1 MGWTFTRTTLTPKE
15 FMDKEFENCS
25 NEEFDVKI
33 LASGMGKGVYY
44 AAVERIA
51 KDGVIGKQKEVFC
64 LVCPYKYK
72 SSKNWLEGN
81 EIGYKQMTEHC
92 GPCYYDVPEKVWK
105 VLEAN
110 IQYAPTDEYSQNWRN
125 KVAENRRQGSG
136 EKIEEGKYLC
146 FEKPLEF
153 MSGLKEH
160 TFKVILAGR
169 TKRYESVNLGFKCS
183 IRRDTIRYGKYRIFN
198 SLEDAIAYRSMIT
211 A

>member
-81 EIGYKQMTEHC
+81 EIGYKQMTEYWE
-92 GPCYYDVPEKVWK
+92 PYYYDVPEKVWK

-110 IQYAPTDEYSQNWRN
+110 IQYAPTEEGSRNWRN
-125 KVAENRRQGSG
+125 KVAENRR
-136 EKIEEGKYLC
+136 
-146 FEKPLEF
+146 
-153 MSGLKEH
+153 
-160 TFKVILAGR
+160 
-169 TKRYESVNLGFKCS
+169 
-183 IRRDTIRYGKYRIFN
+183 
-198 SLEDAIAYRSMIT
+198 
-211 A
+211 